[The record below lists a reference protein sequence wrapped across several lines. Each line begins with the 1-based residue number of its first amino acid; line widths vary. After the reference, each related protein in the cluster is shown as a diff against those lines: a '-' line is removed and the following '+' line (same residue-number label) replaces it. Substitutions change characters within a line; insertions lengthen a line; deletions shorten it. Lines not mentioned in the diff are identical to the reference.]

1 MLIGSLVELHGGLH
15 SCLCFSHLEKLLL
28 KAGST
33 PPRYLLDSQLSVKL
47 PKLFLI
53 TISPA
58 PRYLVDR
65 SRLGLYPR
73 QLLDTWWIDRASV
86 IDSDVLFLDT
96 SLTPQLSTSIFSTPP
111 RRIPRYLSIPA
122 SVEIYWLLYIRPLRD
137 PEIIFF
143 DLSLDTSLFLSQ
155 KHSHLTLTWFL
166 KDASSFF
173 KFFFT
178 W

>member
-1 MLIGSLVELHGGLH
+1 MLIGSLVELHVGLH

-73 QLLDTWWIDRASV
+73 QLLDTWWIDRAFV
-86 IDSDVLFLDT
+86 LDSDVLFLDT
-96 SLTPQLSTSIFSTPP
+96 SAINEHF
-111 RRIPRYLSIPA
+111 
-122 SVEIYWLLYIRPLRD
+122 
-137 PEIIFF
+137 
-143 DLSLDTSLFLSQ
+143 LDTSSTDPSIPLDTCICRDLLAALYKASVRSKNHFSSISLSMLLCFSP
-155 KHSHLTLTWFL
+155 KTLSYHSKLVPQG
-166 KDASSFF
+166 FF
-173 KFFFT
+173 KLFQVSLYLVSF
-178 W
+178 